1 MAGDVTNVCVVSNT
15 VGISSMMTGHDNVCV
30 ASNTIMINRMTE
42 RGDYVCVETH
52 LD

>member
-1 MAGDVTNVCVVSNT
+1 
-15 VGISSMMTGHDNVCV
+15 MMTGHDNVCV
-30 ASNTIMINRMTE
+30 ASNTIMINSMTE

>member
-30 ASNTIMINRMTE
+30 ASNTVIVNRLWQEMSLMF
-42 RGDYVCVETH
+42 VW
-52 LD
+52 